1 MLKIFFLA
9 HVKILLKS
17 CLLVTRISLDFEF
30 KRVSCCIPKVL
41 DMCAGEIFLQA
52 LLVLPVLN
60 LHVGDLLG
68 GISDILGHFPVEL
81 DIDEPGTCLQRLPSY

>member
-68 GISDILGHFPVEL
+68 ILIYFPVEL